1 MLWEDK
7 LLCLALLAFFY
18 AYSSPVRVAIRSAF
32 EGRQFS
38 WGYPSGVTESGKVAM
53 VSGKG
58 LFGHTDYILLTSFAA
73 IWILCAGMRKPDR
86 FFQVAL
92 AGWTSIGL
100 GVGLWLGL
108 DQGDSLTSNKQ
119 TLGLTGLSYLWMEVL
134 PAAIAWLLALAVL
147 LRGWLRRESQFAAA
161 AWTRLN
167 TILLASAAAF
177 LVLAGVLLNI
187 GPQHSTADFNGVGS
201 TYVSLILFLL
211 GIAPWQERAADGKTA
226 SRPNAGDLAMR

>member
-7 LLCLALLAFFY
+7 LLCLALLMFFY

-38 WGYPSGVTESGKVAM
+38 WGFPSGVTESGKVAM
-53 VSGKG
+53 MSGKG
-58 LFGHTDYILLTSFAA
+58 LFGHTDYILLTSFAV

-92 AGWTSIGL
+92 AGWTSIGF

-119 TLGLTGLSYLWMEVL
+119 TLGLAGLSYLWMEVL
-134 PAAIAWLLALAVL
+134 PAVVAWLLALAVL
-147 LRGWLRRESQFAAA
+147 VRGWVRGDSQPAAA

-167 TILLASAAAF
+167 TILLTSAAAF
-177 LVLAGVLLNI
+177 LVLGGVLLNI
-187 GPQHSTADFNGVGS
+187 GPQHGAADFNGVGM

-211 GIAPWQERAADGKTA
+211 GVAPWRERTANGMTA
-226 SRPNAGDLAMR
+226 SDTKTGSLVR